1 MSVST
6 KDRDDRDAADEEL
19 VRVAQAAGHT
29 EAGRA
34 AIGELFARYHKR
46 VYLWCFRYVR
56 EHEKA
61 LDLSQ
66 DVFLNAYRGLGS
78 FGGRSKFSSWLF
90 AITRNRALNEMRR
103 VGVFQEEDADAAD
116 LADERTDPG
125 RQLEEREGQER
136 IYRLIRTALDPLE
149 QKAIWLRC
157 FERLPVDEITA
168 LLNVDST
175 SGARGVLQRARR
187 KLRAALEDNPGES

>member
-1 MSVST
+1 MST